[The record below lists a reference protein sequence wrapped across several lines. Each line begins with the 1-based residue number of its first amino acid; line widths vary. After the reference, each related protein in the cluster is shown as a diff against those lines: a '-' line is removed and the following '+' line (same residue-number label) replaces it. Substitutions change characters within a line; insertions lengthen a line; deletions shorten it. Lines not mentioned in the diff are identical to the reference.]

1 MERIFF
7 IEICCDDNNL
17 VYVSLY
23 VCVWKVLCKYEGGG
37 LRIVDLFLF
46 CKCGI

>member
-7 IEICCDDNNL
+7 IEICCDDNL

-23 VCVWKVLCKYEGGG
+23 MWKVLCKYEGGG